1 VNAAGHGEWRVRIA
15 AQRLENQFVSR
26 QRLANPAT
34 VVRWFGAIQAQ
45 DYLGALW
52 ALGLRTLR
60 SSESSIQA
68 ALDDG
73 SIIRT
78 HVFRGTWQYVARED
92 LRWMLALIGP
102 RLLASYASRYRVFGL
117 DEKTLERAC
126 ELFAEAL
133 EEHQTLTRAEMAAVL
148 ARRRVSSRGQLMHLL
163 GHAELSGIICSGAR
177 RGKQPTFALLRDR
190 TPATKPRTR
199 EQALA
204 ELAERYFQSRGPA
217 TERDF
222 AWWTGLPMR
231 DAREA
236 IELAQPKLEGTT
248 LGEQKY
254 WRAQASPAT
263 RRAPGTH
270 LLPAFDECLIAYKDR
285 SAFVDTRYL
294 RAINAGG
301 GMLKPT
307 IFSGGKAL
315 ATWQRVI
322 DKNTV
327 SITMRPFRKLEGD
340 EREAVAA
347 AAERYARFL
356 GLPSRLRVAR

>member
-1 VNAAGHGEWRVRIA
+1 VRIA

-26 QRLANPAT
+26 QRLADPAA

-52 ALGLRTLR
+52 ALGLRTAR

-68 ALDDG
+68 ALDEG
-73 SIIRT
+73 SVIRT

-102 RLLASYASRYRVFGL
+102 RLLASYASRYRALSL
-117 DEKTLERAC
+117 DVKMLERAC
-126 ELFAEAL
+126 DLFAQAL
-133 EEHQTLTRAEMAAVL
+133 EGDRALTRAEMAAVL
-148 ARRRVSSRGQLMHLL
+148 ERRRISSRGRLMHVL
-163 GHAELSGIICSGAR
+163 GHAELSGVICSGAR
-177 RGKQPTFALLRDR
+177 RGRQPTFALLRER
-190 TPATKPRTR
+190 TPETKPRTR

-222 AWWTGLPMR
+222 AWWTGLPIR
-231 DAREA
+231 DARES
-236 IELAQPKLEGTT
+236 IELAKPKLEATK

-254 WRAQASPAT
+254 WFAEAAPAA

-270 LLPAFDECLIAYKDR
+270 LLPAFDECLIAYKARD
-285 SAFVDTRYL
+285 AFVDPRYL
-294 RAINAGG
+294 RTINAGG

-307 IFSGGKAL
+307 LFSEGKAL

-322 DKNTV
+322 EKNAV
-327 SITMRPFRKLEGD
+327 SIRVKPFRALGAE
-340 EREAVAA
+340 ERDAVAA

-356 GLPSRLRVAR
+356 GLPSRLRIGR